1 MTVQTVSKKVTLD
14 TPVQQ
19 GKKSHAEITLRKPR
33 AGEMRGL
40 TLTDVLNMDV
50 NALATLLPRI
60 TTPILTKDD
69 VLNLDPAD
77 LVQLGSEVAGFL
89 VPKKLQLDQDTTTS
103 EASLI
108 A

>member
-1 MTVQTVSKKVTLD
+1 MTVQTTQKKVTLD
-14 TPVQQ
+14 TPIQQ
-19 GKKSHAEITLRKPR
+19 GKKSHTEIALRKPR

-60 TTPILTKDD
+60 TCPMLTKDD
-69 VLNLDPAD
+69 VLNMDPAD
-77 LVQLGSEVAGFL
+77 LVQLGGEVAGFL
-89 VPKKLQLDQDTTTS
+89 VPKKLQLDPDTTAS
-103 EASLI
+103 EASLT